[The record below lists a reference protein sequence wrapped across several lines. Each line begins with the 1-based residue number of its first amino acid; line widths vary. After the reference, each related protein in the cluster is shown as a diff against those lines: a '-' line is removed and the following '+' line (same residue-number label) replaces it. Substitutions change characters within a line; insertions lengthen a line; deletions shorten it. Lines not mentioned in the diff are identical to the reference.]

1 MHTKEMRPSDA
12 PVLTPW
18 RYRPSTLVRVSA
30 LFYALLAFGFGVFVS
45 VGSFLTS
52 LCTGKCLAQG
62 GGPVPAWVPLL
73 GLLVFSVIAAA
84 CASVGWISVSCD
96 GQTLHIVRSWWRR
109 RDVDLADIRVVR
121 SGRYG
126 PRITL
131 LSGADVFSD
140 VPQGDV
146 NYGIDLTGAKPRASG
161 FIAVI
166 TDDAAATRTKRHL
179 PDPAPLT
186 EEQLATQRRGRRR
199 SLEFWLAIVVVCLAV
214 RFALN
219 F

>member
-1 MHTKEMRPSDA
+1 VHTKEMRPSDA

-131 LSGADVFSD
+131 LSGAMSTTASTSLAPSRGPPVSSRLSRMTLLRH
-140 VPQGDV
+140 VP
-146 NYGIDLTGAKPRASG
+146 NGIYRTPRHSL
-161 FIAVI
+161 
-166 TDDAAATRTKRHL
+166 KNSL
-179 PDPAPLT
+179 PRS
-186 EEQLATQRRGRRR
+186 EEAGG
-199 SLEFWLAIVVVCLAV
+199 EV
-214 RFALN
+214 
-219 F
+219 